1 MEKSLKSGSFLEDVD
16 IEISIRSGKTDLV
29 VLQKLLNAI
38 VASSQD
44 LVDAE
49 IVLTETETTIKATTE
64 KKLTLLKALL
74 QI

>member
-64 KKLTLLKALL
+64 KKLTFLKAVL